1 MPDYKR
7 MYLELCAAADS
18 VIDPLEKLPLARKY
32 AAVLRAAL
40 LRAEEIY
47 IDTSFTARQE
57 DDKILRLTRGDN

>member
-7 MYLELCAAADS
+7 MYSELCAAIDS
-18 VIDPLEKLPLARKY
+18 VIDPLEKLPLAQKY
-32 AAVLRAAL
+32 AVVLRAAL

-57 DDKILRLTRGDN
+57 DDGIFRLTRSDV